1 VSGNTRFTIGEGYAV
16 YRGPTTVGTL
26 HRHAAF
32 QIVIG
37 MRDEVAVVD
46 ATDIQH
52 RAAALVVAPMERH
65 CLQATPDVLTYFVE
79 PHCVF
84 ADRLRQHYRNGV
96 TAAPELRDLSEDEVR
111 PAAIRRSGELDPR
124 LVQALNAVVDHHVSL
139 PSLAAKVGL
148 SPQRLRALAQS
159 QLGMPLA
166 RWRVWTRLRRA
177 AEALQNGQSL
187 ADAAITAGFADQAHL
202 TRQMREMMGVTPA
215 AVLPILRSHSL
226 PAT

>member
-37 MRDEVAVVD
+37 IRDEVAVVD
-46 ATDIQH
+46 ATDLQH

-65 CLQATPDVLTYFVE
+65 CLQATPEVLTYFVE

-84 ADRLRQHYRNGV
+84 ADRLRRHYGNGV
-96 TAAPELRDLSEDEVR
+96 TAAPDLRDLSEDEVR
-111 PAAIRRSGELDPR
+111 PAGTRRSGELDPR
-124 LVQALNAVVDHHVSL
+124 LVQALNALVDHHVSL

-148 SPQRLRALAQS
+148 SPQACALWRRVNWVC
-159 QLGMPLA
+159 
-166 RWRVWTRLRRA
+166 RWRAGGYGRGCDAPPRQFRTVSRWPMRRSRLVSPTRRT
-177 AEALQNGQSL
+177 S
-187 ADAAITAGFADQAHL
+187 
-202 TRQMREMMGVTPA
+202 PA
-215 AVLPILRSHSL
+215 RCGR
-226 PAT
+226 